1 MGIIRPRPLDPPPDS
16 QPPVPLSSDPQP
28 IHPATSSSIRP
39 KFHLRTTLV
48 VPVVLQISTAFALV
62 GLISYQS
69 GQQAV
74 RDVALQLRAELTNR
88 IEEKL
93 ASYTTAPHAIN
104 RINASDLIENNIN
117 LPAVTGE
124 LQMWQQMQIYPAIS
138 YVYCGNE
145 NGDFLG
151 TGRLSPE
158 DRSRVILQFSN
169 SNTNFIRRAFDFDQ
183 KGNRTQEID
192 PLNKRPF
199 DPRLRPWYKAA
210 KNTGAAVWSE
220 IYLDFSTLLPTV
232 TASLPVYDE
241 VDGRFIGACATDFYL
256 PQELSN
262 FMQTLQIG
270 KTGTAFIVDR
280 SGSLVATSAQETMLK
295 GTGENTTRLLA
306 VDSEN
311 SRIRDT
317 ARFLQTQSGDLR
329 QIQAIQQ
336 LDFTLGGQ
344 RQYVQIV
351 PFKNLNLD
359 WLIVLVIPEA
369 DFMATI
375 YENTRYTIFLTC
387 AALAGVIILGIWTA
401 RWIASPLGQF
411 TRASEDMAAGNLD
424 QHLRSSRIFEL
435 DRLGKSFNYMAAQL
449 RASLESLRL
458 ANEKLEERVEKR
470 TLQLRQEKERSEQ
483 LLLNILPAEIAERL
497 KQTNESPAEHFAEAT
512 ILFADIVG
520 FTGLSSRME
529 PMQLV
534 AGLNQIFS
542 AFDQLTEK
550 YGLEKIKTIG
560 DAYMV
565 VGGLPVARPDHAQA
579 IAAMALDM
587 LAHIAT
593 LDGAFGEALELRIGI
608 NTGSVIAG
616 VIGIKKF
623 TYDLWGDAV
632 NVASRMESHGKP
644 GYIQVT
650 EATYQQLKD
659 LYVLE
664 PRGSVQ
670 VKGRGEMITYWLVGR
685 R

>member
-1 MGIIRPRPLDPPPDS
+1 MGIIPPLRPQSTES
-16 QPPVPLSSDPQP
+16 QPPEPLPSDSKSNYPL
-28 IHPATSSSIRP
+28 ATSSIRP

-48 VPVVLQISTAFALV
+48 VPVVLQISTAFALI

-69 GQQAV
+69 GQRAV
-74 RDVALQLRAELTNR
+74 KDVALQLRAELTNR

-104 RINASDLIENNIN
+104 RINASDLIEKNID
-117 LPAVTGE
+117 LPAATGE
-124 LQMWQQMQIYPAIS
+124 LQMWQQMQIYPSIS

-145 NGDFLG
+145 EGDFLG
-151 TGRLSPE
+151 TGRLFPQ

-169 SNTNFIRRAFDFDQ
+169 PETNFIRRAFDFDP
-183 KGNRTQEID
+183 KGNRTQEIE

-210 KNTGAAVWSE
+210 KNTGSAVWSE

-232 TASLPVYDE
+232 TASLPIYDE

-270 KTGTAFIVDR
+270 KTGTAFIIDR
-280 SGSLVATSAQETMLK
+280 SGSLVATSAKETMLK

-317 ARFLQTQSGDLR
+317 AKFLQTQSGNLN
-329 QIQAIQQ
+329 QIQSIQQ
-336 LDFTLGGQ
+336 LDFSLSGQ

-387 AALAGVIILGIWTA
+387 AALAGAIILGIWTA

-411 TRASEDMAAGNLD
+411 TQASEDMAAGNLE
-424 QHLRSSRIFEL
+424 QHLRPSRIFEL

-449 RASLESLRL
+449 RSSLESLRL
-458 ANEKLEERVEKR
+458 ANEELEERVEKR
-470 TLQLRQEKERSEQ
+470 TLQLRQEKDRSEQ

-565 VGGLPVARPDHAQA
+565 VGGLPVPHPDHAQA

-593 LDGAFGEALELRIGI
+593 LDGAFGESLELRIGI

-644 GYIQVT
+644 GCIQVT
-650 EATYQQLKD
+650 AATYEQIKD
-659 LYVLE
+659 LYILE
-664 PRGSVQ
+664 PRGKIE